1 MQKMPEQRC
10 TGKEPENH
18 NKSLQ
23 LCCGFGSWP
32 FCLDMTAI
40 VSLFTVSGYTLLQ
53 PTKCAMFCRAA
64 ASRLAGNQEEIAAV
78 PAQPSSR
85 TTGDSSSSRRTTG
98 DTNKAAH
105 FLLKNPNASRSMLRR
120 SPSSQRTADS
130 AVDGN
135 AANPTSPT
143 QGEAGASPFEYSQG
157 GFSNDPILGG
167 EESPTRNPL
176 NSIPD
181 RPLSPFGNQ
190 HMQSLVSGSSGELS
204 TSSSRALLGNPRGSS

>member
-1 MQKMPEQRC
+1 
-10 TGKEPENH
+10 
-18 NKSLQ
+18 
-23 LCCGFGSWP
+23 
-32 FCLDMTAI
+32 
-40 VSLFTVSGYTLLQ
+40 
-53 PTKCAMFCRAA
+53 MFCRAA

-78 PAQPSSR
+78 PAQPSRRTAGDSSSSRR

-105 FLLKNPNASRSMLRR
+105 FLLKNPNASRSMLKR
-120 SPSSQRTADS
+120 SPSSQRAADS

-181 RPLSPFGNQ
+181 RALSPFGNRHM